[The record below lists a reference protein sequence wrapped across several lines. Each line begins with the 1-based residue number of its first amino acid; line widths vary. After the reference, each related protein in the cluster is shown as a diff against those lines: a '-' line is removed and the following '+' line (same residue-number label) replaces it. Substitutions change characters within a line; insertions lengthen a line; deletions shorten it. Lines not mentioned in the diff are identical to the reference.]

1 MRIGIVCYPTFGG
14 SGVLA
19 TYLGVKLADKGHQ
32 VHFISYSQPV
42 RLPLFKEN
50 LFYHEVC
57 IQEYS
62 LFLHQPYVLA
72 LSSKLLEVVLEFK
85 LDVLHVHY
93 AIPHAYAAFMA
104 KMMLAEHGIH
114 IPIVTTLH
122 GTDITLVGKHPSYK
136 PTVSFSINHS
146 DTVTAVS
153 ESLKQDTLSTFDVKQ
168 EIEVVHNFICMSDEE
183 LAVTNCDRSSIA
195 DNRERIIS
203 HVSNFRKVKR
213 VKDVIRIFHGI
224 TEKIPS
230 ILVLVGEGPEKEKAE
245 QLAKE
250 LEIYDR
256 IRFLGNAVELNTIY
270 CYSDLFLLPSEKES
284 FGLAALEAMAFGTPV
299 ISSNTGGLPEVN
311 KHGFSGYLSN
321 VGDVNSMIEYSVNI
335 LHDKEQLQ
343 KFKQNAKEH
352 SEQFKAINIIPQY
365 EKIYELYS
373 IQYENRRIE
382 S

>member
-1 MRIGIVCYPTFGG
+1 MKIGIVCYPTYGG

-19 TYLGVKLADKGHQ
+19 TCLGDKLADKGHQ

-50 LFYHEVC
+50 LYYHEVC
-57 IQEYS
+57 IQEYP

-72 LSSKLLEVVLEFK
+72 LSSKLLEVVLEHR

-93 AIPHAYAAFMA
+93 AIPHAYAAYMA
-104 KMMLAEHGIH
+104 KMMLAEHGVYM
-114 IPIVTTLH
+114 PIVTTLH

-146 DTVTAVS
+146 DVVTAVS
-153 ESLKQDTLSTFDVKQ
+153 ESLKRDTLSIFDVKQ
-168 EIEVVHNFICMSDEE
+168 DIQVVHNFICMSEEE
-183 LAVTNCDRSSIA
+183 LAITNCDRSSIA
-195 DNRERIIS
+195 KNRERIIS

-213 VKDVIRIFHGI
+213 IKDVIRIFHGI
-224 TEKIPS
+224 LEKIPS

-250 LEIYDR
+250 LGVYDK
-256 IRFLGNAVELNTIY
+256 IRFLGNTVELNSIY

-284 FGLAALEAMAFGTPV
+284 FGLAALEAMAFETPV

-311 KHGFSGYLSN
+311 KHGFSGYLSD
-321 VGDVNSMIEYSVNI
+321 VGGIKSMVEYSLNI
-335 LHDKEQLQ
+335 LENKEQLHN
-343 KFKQNAKEH
+343 FKQNAKKH
-352 SEQFKAINIIPQY
+352 SGQFTATKIIPKY
-365 EKIYELYS
+365 EKIYERCL
-373 IQYENRRIE
+373 ENVKTANT
-382 S
+382 